1 MIKKIFL
8 VAICSLFLQSCMV
21 SVKHDYQNLS
31 RSLVFRNDQ
40 KWLINS
46 TYTDLGSEERERLNN
61 RIFETFQDLSGH
73 HATKIIDAQQQNLL
87 PHKIPFAPSFEDLEV
102 LKNNAEFDF
111 LVNSYTKIVSD
122 QIANIE
128 TSLPLQY
135 SKNEAFAIIEVYDLK
150 TLKRIYFQK
159 ASSQTEMEAR
169 KTYPQYSGQ
178 ELYENKEKGSDSG
191 PFFSYSAQQLSV
203 KNMKKILKDINK
215 NAVK

>member
-21 SVKHDYQNLS
+21 SVKRDYQNLS

-102 LKNNAEFDF
+102 LKKNAEFDF
-111 LVNSYTKIVSD
+111 LVNSYTKI
-122 QIANIE
+122 
-128 TSLPLQY
+128 
-135 SKNEAFAIIEVYDLK
+135 
-150 TLKRIYFQK
+150 LKRLCPCNTAK
-159 ASSQTEMEAR
+159 M
-169 KTYPQYSGQ
+169 K
-178 ELYENKEKGSDSG
+178 
-191 PFFSYSAQQLSV
+191 LSRL
-203 KNMKKILKDINK
+203 LKCMI
-215 NAVK
+215 